1 MGQNAKN
8 STRTN
13 VVRYD
18 PVAVAAG
25 LLVWQVILGL
35 EQYPAEKAALKAAV
49 EEIPREPAD
58 DR

>member
-8 STRTN
+8 STRAN
-13 VVRYD
+13 VVPYD

-25 LLVWQVILGL
+25 LLVGQVIRGL
-35 EQYPAEKAALKAAV
+35 EQYRAEKAALKAAV